1 MFNLE
6 EMKSGDICTI
16 CWMLG
21 DLGTFLKE
29 RLKLDI
35 DDTIQIIS
43 NDGYELIIRSNNNT
57 YALDSF
63 SAHAIKVY
71 A

>member
-1 MFNLE
+1 
-6 EMKSGDICTI
+6 
-16 CWMLG
+16 MLG
-21 DLGTFLKE
+21 DLGTFFKE

-43 NDGYELIIRSNNNT
+43 NDGYELIIRSNNHT